1 MPDDDGCSEGGEAGA
16 GSTECPRQSAKAC
29 EALAR
34 TSSLSSSA
42 STFLIGFCDSRR
54 SKKMEYGLPR
64 THPQQHFLPPCPPNT
79 HAVPSVHTLFHTDK
93 RSTPS
98 VTPTCPL
105 CSLYLPPRFSVSH
118 THALAH
124 GTPRPDLHFTPVP
137 YTSPDPA
144 PLLRL
149 RPPPRRPPPRTAAP
163 ASASPASPPL
173 SPPSASRRWWPS
185 IATTPRSQSATP
197 SRRGPPPRRP
207 SPRRPPPSASCTMSS
222 CAPFSPI
229 ATASI

>member
-1 MPDDDGCSEGGEAGA
+1 MMTDAVKVAKRVLG
-16 GSTECPRQSAKAC
+16 PRNAPTRAPK
-29 EALAR
+29 LAR
-34 TSSLSSSA
+34 RSHRPPPSLPPLPLFQLVFALVESRKRWSTASRA
-42 STFLIGFCDSRR
+42 RTPSSTFLPS
-54 SKKMEYGLPR
+54 
-64 THPQQHFLPPCPPNT
+64 CPPNT
-79 HAVPSVHTLFHTDK
+79 HAVPSAHTLFHTDK